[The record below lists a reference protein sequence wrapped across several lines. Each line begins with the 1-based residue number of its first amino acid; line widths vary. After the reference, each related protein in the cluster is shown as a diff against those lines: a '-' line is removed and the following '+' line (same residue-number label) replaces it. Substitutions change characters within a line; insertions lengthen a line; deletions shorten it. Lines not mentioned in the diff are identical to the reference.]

1 MKILFNL
8 RFYLVIVAILLIWL
22 TLQLS
27 TTIGSLQK
35 YKTLYENEKYKTD
48 SLEVDNQLIKDQL
61 NRFEIGYEIMLG
73 RNPDCAIE
81 YGNII
86 ANETK

>member
-1 MKILFNL
+1 MKIFYNI
-8 RFYLVIVAILLIWL
+8 RFYLVLVVLLLIWL
-22 TLQLS
+22 TIQLG
-27 TTIGSLQK
+27 TTIGQLQK
-35 YKTLYENEKYKTD
+35 YKTFYEKQQYTID
-48 SLEVDNQLIKDQL
+48 SLMVDRELIRDQL
-61 NRFEIGYEIMLG
+61 DRFEVGYEILLS

>member
-1 MKILFNL
+1 ML
-8 RFYLVIVAILLIWL
+8 LLIWL
-22 TLQLS
+22 TIQLS
-27 TTIGSLQK
+27 TTIGQLQK
-35 YKTLYENEKYKTD
+35 YKTLVNNQERIID
-48 SLEVDNQLIKDQL
+48 SLLVDKELIRNQLD
-61 NRFEIGYEIMLG
+61 RFEIGYELLLS